1 MLKNLLLLLLLFTC
15 MTITNYSQEDKGRKD
30 VQIGLGTS
38 DLTRSYGGAYF
49 DFSDAETVNIKV
61 AIWGNV
67 RNPGRYV
74 IPIYTTMIDLIS
86 LAGGPTDNADL
97 DDLRLYRA
105 PQTGEQQLIK
115 FRYDD
120 LFESDQ
126 LIKNR
131 SAPKLEPSDVLLV
144 PGAPQMYFRDWFSLT
159 LSVVS
164 TILSVV
170 VLVVGLNRSN

>member
-1 MLKNLLLLLLLFTC
+1 MLNKVLMFYFLI
-15 MTITNYSQEDKGRKD
+15 TITTVSLLAQEDKGRKD

-38 DLTRSYGGAYF
+38 EESRSYGGAYY

-74 IPIYTTMIDLIS
+74 VPVYTTMIDLIS
-86 LAGGPTDNADL
+86 LAGGPTEAADL
-97 DDLRLYRA
+97 DDLRLYRT
-105 PQTGEQQLIK
+105 PQTGEPQLLK

-120 LFESDQ
+120 LIDEEQ

-131 SAPKLEPSDVLLV
+131 NVPKLEPSDLILV
-144 PGAPQMYFRDWFSLT
+144 PGAPPMYFRDWFSLT
-159 LSVVS
+159 MSVVS
-164 TILSVV
+164 MILSVV
-170 VLVVGLNRSN
+170 VLVVGFNTRN

>member
-1 MLKNLLLLLLLFTC
+1 MLNKVLIFSFLI
-15 MTITNYSQEDKGRKD
+15 TITSVSLFAQEDKGRKD

-38 DLTRSYGGAYF
+38 DVTRSYGGAFY

-74 IPIYTTMIDLIS
+74 IPVYLTMIDLIS
-86 LAGGPTDNADL
+86 IAGGPTDAADL
-97 DDLRLYRA
+97 NDLRLYRT
-105 PQTGEQQLIK
+105 PLTGEPQLLK
-115 FRYDD
+115 FSYDD
-120 LFESDQ
+120 LLNADQ

-131 SAPKLEPSDVLLV
+131 NVPKLEPSDVLLI
-144 PGAPQMYFRDWFSLT
+144 PGSPPMYFRDWFTLT

-164 TILSVV
+164 TILSIV
-170 VLVVGLNRSN
+170 VLVVGLNRTN